1 MLSPLDRHFA
11 AFMERLSGDNPALS
25 WAAALVSYFRSLG
38 HACLDLNTLGGDD
51 SGQPVPEEFR
61 GLQFPKPAE
70 WVLSLRSAA
79 VVGKPGEF
87 RPLILD
93 DQGRLYLHRYWKY
106 ESDLARAM
114 KNWAQREAGAVNWNL
129 VRDGLSRLFPATS
142 PEEVDWQKVAAFA
155 ALRKKLCIIS
165 GGPGTGKTRTVVILL
180 ALLLEQ
186 AGEAT
191 LRIALVAPTGKAAAR
206 LQESVKAAKTTLACA
221 AEIKAKLPEEAATIH
236 RLLGT
241 VPGSAF
247 FRHDADNPLPV
258 DVVVVDEAS
267 MVDLALMAKLV
278 AAIPPTARLILLG
291 DKDQLASVEA
301 GAVLADLCDSGKQ
314 HPISKNFASQY
325 ATITGNEALPF
336 ASVPIKTG
344 ASELSDCIIEL
355 RKNYRFGE
363 SSGIYALS
371 RAVNEGAAEHAIQ
384 VLKFSADA
392 SRSEISSR
400 LLPEP
405 KELKEALRPHVL
417 SSIAG
422 YLKCQDPLVA
432 LQQLS
437 QFRILCALR
446 NGPFGVENLNRLVEE
461 ILVEDGLI
469 RKTSDAYAGRPVMIT
484 RNDYSLRL
492 FNGDIGVLLPDK
504 QRGELR
510 AYFSGTD
517 NNLRDYSSLRLPDHE
532 TVYAMTVHKSQG
544 SEFRSVLLILP
555 SEDSPILTRELVYTG
570 LTRAS
575 KHVELWMR
583 EPVLRSAVARKIIRS
598 SGLRDALWKASPKAV
613 ESCDGSVSHR
623 P

>member
-1 MLSPLDRHFA
+1 MDRHFA
-11 AFMERLSGDNPALS
+11 AFMERLAGANPALN
-25 WAAALVSYFRSLG
+25 WAASLVSYYRSLG
-38 HACLDLNTLGGDD
+38 HACLDLNTLGGA
-51 SGQPVPEEFR
+51 GNGTPVPEEFR
-61 GLQFPKPAE
+61 ELPFPKPAE
-70 WVLSLRSAA
+70 WVLNLRSAA

-93 DQGRLYLHRYWKY
+93 DQRRLYLHRYWKY
-106 ESDLARAM
+106 ESDLARAI
-114 KNWAQREAGAVNWNL
+114 KSRAQQEAGPVNWNVL
-129 VRDGLSRLFPATS
+129 RAGLSRLFPATP

-186 AGEAT
+186 AGEAK
-191 LRIALVAPTGKAAAR
+191 LRIALAAPTGKAAAR
-206 LQESVKAAKTTLACA
+206 LQESVKTAKDTLACA
-221 AEIKAKLPEEAATIH
+221 AEIKEKLPEEAATIH
-236 RLLGT
+236 RLLGS
-241 VPGSAF
+241 VPGSAY

-278 AAIPPTARLILLG
+278 AAIPPSARLILLG

-301 GAVLADLCDSGKQ
+301 GAVLADICDAGEQ
-314 HPISKNFASQY
+314 HPTSKDFASQY
-325 ATITGNEALPF
+325 ATVTETKAVPF
-336 ASVPIKTG
+336 ASVPNETG
-344 ASELSDCIIEL
+344 ASELSDCIVEL

-363 SSGIYALS
+363 NSGIHALS
-371 RAVNEGAAEHAIQ
+371 RAVNEGDAERALQ
-384 VLKFSADA
+384 VLRFSAGS

-405 KELKEALRPHVL
+405 KELKMALRSHVL
-417 SSIAG
+417 HAIAG
-422 YLKCQDPLVA
+422 YLKCQDPLAA
-432 LQQLS
+432 LLYLS
-437 QFRILCALR
+437 RFRILCALR

-469 RKTSDAYAGRPVMIT
+469 RKNSDAYAGRPVMIT
-484 RNDYSLRL
+484 RNEYSLRL

-510 AYFSGTD
+510 AYFPGLD
-517 NNLRDYSSLRLPDHE
+517 NSLRDYSPLRLPDHE
-532 TVYAMTVHKSQG
+532 TVYAMTIHKSQG
-544 SEFRSVLLILP
+544 SEFESVLLILP

-575 KHVELWMR
+575 KQVELWIR
-583 EPVLRSAVARKIIRS
+583 EPVLRNAVARKINRS
-598 SGLRDALWKASPKAV
+598 SGLRDALWKSWPK
-613 ESCDGSVSHR
+613 SS
-623 P
+623 